1 MAIIKD
7 IEQLIAASYKS
18 LESVIIKFNT
28 DINLRLDTIESSLN
42 VVSTRLLVL
51 ENQMINSDIKIND
64 NVEEIKAT
72 NGQLKDLSE
81 KIVHLKTLMR
91 IQESEMEKLD
101 NKIDEQLDHNMRETL
116 VISGI
121 PGAEKDWEATK
132 KLLARYIEELSDYKL
147 DKNKIYNSIA
157 QAHRG
162 NKDAIFVKFSNNLIL
177 QDVKGLNFRRKNVYI
192 NQLRSPI
199 VAGQIKKALIERKA
213 LQEGE
218 GAKWKMFVNDNVQLM
233 VKRPGE
239 DRYTRYKQF

>member
-1 MAIIKD
+1 MCCFVNII
-7 IEQLIAASYKS
+7 
-18 LESVIIKFNT
+18 
-28 DINLRLDTIESSLN
+28 
-42 VVSTRLLVL
+42 
-51 ENQMINSDIKIND
+51 DIKIND